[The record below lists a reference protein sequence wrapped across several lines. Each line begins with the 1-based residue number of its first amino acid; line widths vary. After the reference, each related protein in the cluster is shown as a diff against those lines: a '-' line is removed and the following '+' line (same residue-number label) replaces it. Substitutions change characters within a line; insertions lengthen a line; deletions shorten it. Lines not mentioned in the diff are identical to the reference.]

1 MLAPL
6 DFRAMG
12 LVALGAAAGGTL
24 RYALSTLIAH
34 HAGHGFPWGTLAV
47 NLSGCLLIGAAM
59 PFLLTDEPGAGDR
72 KSVALAFLLV
82 TGVLG
87 GYTTLSAFAFE
98 TLRLLRQ
105 EQWLAAIAYVLVTNL
120 GAIALAAIGFFSTR
134 AWAK

>member
-1 MLAPL
+1 MFAPL

-12 LVALGAAAGGTL
+12 LVAVGAAVGGSL
-24 RYALSTLIAH
+24 RYALSTLITH
-34 HAGHGFPWGTLAV
+34 QAGLSFPWGTLAV

-82 TGVLG
+82 TGALG

-105 EQWLAAIAYVLVTNL
+105 EQWLPAIAYVIATNL
-120 GAIALAAIGFFSTR
+120 GAVALAALGFVVTR
-134 AWAK
+134 SWAR